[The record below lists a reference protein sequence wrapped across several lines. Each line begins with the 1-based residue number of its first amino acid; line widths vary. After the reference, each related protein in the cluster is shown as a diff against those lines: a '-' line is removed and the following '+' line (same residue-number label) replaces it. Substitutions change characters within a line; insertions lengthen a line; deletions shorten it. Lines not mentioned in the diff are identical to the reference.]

1 MRQET
6 GYLGQSNIKRISMER
21 KLSTILASDV
31 VGFSKMM
38 AADEEQTLDLLR
50 QRRQVIDGLIVEHSG
65 SIFGSAGD
73 SVIAEFQSPIK
84 ATECAVQMQGKM
96 QAMNEDVPEERQMVF
111 RVGIN
116 LGDVMVAQDNLFGDA
131 VNVAARLESAAK
143 PSGICISQSVFDMVS
158 QKIKVSYE
166 DAGELE
172 LKNIEHPVQAYFV
185 IQSKGATRY
194 TRGAFDAPQV
204 TVERAEPG
212 SLAVML
218 FKNLSKDEEQA
229 YFCEGFSEDLI
240 SALSRYRKL
249 LVVSGNASFAYR
261 DKASSPKE
269 IGRELGVR
277 YILEGS
283 VRKLGPKMRLSTS
296 LISANRENT
305 VWSNKFDTTIEEIF
319 DIQDEL
325 VETIVSTIVGRV
337 EADATQQLSTSRPEN
352 LAAYDLVLQGLE
364 YHRRS
369 GIAGENARKAY
380 DLFEKAIEIEPGYA
394 RAHAW
399 RACAL
404 ANVAEWYPDQF
415 DDDWLDDCTGS
426 VTKALEIDPNDPEG
440 HRIMGAIKLEARDYE
455 LARYHHEKARE
466 LCPSDAYIRARY
478 ATLLIYLGEPE
489 QALEEIHLA
498 MRIDPFCPDLLFED
512 EGICQFWLGNLS
524 EATESFRK
532 LKVPTRNSLFYLA
545 ATLSKMA
552 EAEKATETLKQARTT
567 TDLSVDRFVQSQAYR
582 EEKRSQELRETLE
595 SIAA

>member
-1 MRQET
+1 
-6 GYLGQSNIKRISMER
+6 MER

-96 QAMNEDVPEERQMVF
+96 QAMSEDVPEERQMVF

-172 LKNIEHPVQAYFV
+172 LKNIEYPVQAYFV

-194 TRGAFDAPQV
+194 TRGASDAPQV
-204 TVERAEPG
+204 RVEQAEPG

-296 LISANRENT
+296 LISADRENT

-364 YHRRS
+364 HHRRS

-399 RACAL
+399 RACSL

-455 LARYHHEKARE
+455 LARYHHEKALE

-567 TDLSVDRFVQSQAYR
+567 TGLSVDRLVQSQAYQEDSR
-582 EEKRSQELRETLE
+582 GQELRETLE

>member
-1 MRQET
+1 
-6 GYLGQSNIKRISMER
+6 MER

-172 LKNIEHPVQAYFV
+172 LKNIEYPVQAYFV

-369 GIAGENARKAY
+369 GVAGENARKAY

-399 RACAL
+399 RACSL

-567 TDLSVDRFVQSQAYR
+567 TGLSVDRFVQSQAYR

>member
-1 MRQET
+1 
-6 GYLGQSNIKRISMER
+6 MER

-38 AADEEQTLDLLR
+38 AADEEQTLHLLR

-96 QAMNEDVPEERQMVF
+96 QAMNEDVPEGRQMVF

-172 LKNIEHPVQAYFV
+172 LKNIEYPVQAYFV

-283 VRKLGPKMRLSTS
+283 VRKLGPKMRLNTS
-296 LISANRENT
+296 LISADRENT

-369 GIAGENARKAY
+369 GVAGENARKAY

-399 RACAL
+399 RACSL